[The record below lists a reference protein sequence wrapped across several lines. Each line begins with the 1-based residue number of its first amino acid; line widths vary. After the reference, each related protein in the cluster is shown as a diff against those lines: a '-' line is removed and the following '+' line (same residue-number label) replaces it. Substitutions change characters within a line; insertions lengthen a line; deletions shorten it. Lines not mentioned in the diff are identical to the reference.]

1 MDRVESELEAG
12 NDPIHTDAETR
23 KHLSLIRSLTE
34 RTRRDELIW
43 RLKYDYDHSEYLHIL
58 ETEIETKAAGKM
70 SVLIFERLPNF
81 PNRHGRYETA
91 LQLVLFSTNVDR
103 FEISATPSD
112 DTSEF
117 QELASLLE
125 AAWEPIE
132 TERTREE
139 SEYLQEKRKKKEIMA
154 RGIDEIIGDGG
165 LTV

>member
-1 MDRVESELEAG
+1 MQVLAVVIVIFQPPDQLIA
-12 NDPIHTDAETR
+12 TR
-23 KHLSLIRSLTE
+23 SFGQRTYERQMLSRFCVCVNGVVS
-34 RTRRDELIW
+34 
-43 RLKYDYDHSEYLHIL
+43 
-58 ETEIETKAAGKM
+58 G
-70 SVLIFERLPNF
+70 
-81 PNRHGRYETA
+81 